1 MTAITTTSTSHINS
15 IPIPIFS
22 GMALD
27 SESTW
32 WWGRFEM
39 LKFSINFQSENEIGG
54 YYCSICKKEFGSKR
68 FDVLRNHISIKHSYY
83 LPAITGIKRISITC
97 EFCLQPLK
105 CTGYAMRLHKSKCK
119 GLPGVGDDNTEM
131 IQNSGNGDISDMAM
145 RETEHQ
151 SHLDIAN
158 IISTSKQLRK
168 ELKLMQIA
176 AKRLIKSNK
185 KSPQSRFYH

>member
-1 MTAITTTSTSHINS
+1 
-15 IPIPIFS
+15 
-22 GMALD
+22 MALD

-54 YYCSICKKEFGSKR
+54 YYCSICEKEFDSKR
-68 FDVLRNHISIKHSYY
+68 FDVLRNHISLKHSYY

-105 CTGYAMRLHKSKCK
+105 CTGYGMRLHKQKCK
-119 GLPGVGDDNTEM
+119 GLPGVSESNTE
-131 IQNSGNGDISDMAM
+131 ITQNSGNGDISDMAI
-145 RETEHQ
+145 RATEDQ
-151 SHLDIAN
+151 SYLDIVN
-158 IISTSKQLRK
+158 IISTSKRLRK

-176 AKRLIKSNK
+176 AKRLITSNK
-185 KSPQSRFYH
+185 NSTQSRFYN

>member
-15 IPIPIFS
+15 IPIQIFS
-22 GMALD
+22 GMDLD
-27 SESTW
+27 SEPTW
-32 WWGRFEM
+32 WWGRFQM
-39 LKFSINFQSENEIGG
+39 LKFSINFESENEIGG

-68 FDVLRNHISIKHSYY
+68 FDVLRNHISLKHSYY

-105 CTGYAMRLHKSKCK
+105 CTGYGMRLHKQKCK
-119 GLPGVGDDNTEM
+119 GLPGVSESNTE
-131 IQNSGNGDISDMAM
+131 ITQNSGNGDISDMAM
-145 RETEHQ
+145 RATEDQ
-151 SHLDIAN
+151 SYLDIAN

-185 KSPQSRFYH
+185 KSPQSRFYN

>member
-1 MTAITTTSTSHINS
+1 
-15 IPIPIFS
+15 
-22 GMALD
+22 MALD

-68 FDVLRNHISIKHSYY
+68 FDVLRNHISLKHSYY

-131 IQNSGNGDISDMAM
+131 IQNSVNSDNSDEAV
-145 RETEHQ
+145 RETGHGSHQ
-151 SHLDIAN
+151 IAIEN
-158 IISTSKQLRK
+158 IVSTSKQLRK
-168 ELKLMQIA
+168 ELKLMQLM

-185 KSPQSRFYH
+185 KSPQSRFFY